1 MRGYELAYQD
11 NNGQAIWL
19 RGMEPAVVVRQS
31 DREVHFPQAVK
42 NYSPGA
48 LLRRK
53 MDGTLSKYE
62 ETIKELHDDRDGS
75 GFRTEKILAFWSH
88 DDFVKDDQGEIVP
101 MWMFRAYD
109 VSPTFEQTFGE
120 NWHLRVYS
128 YDVWKDMLD
137 ILHKSEDRKPKE
149 IEIDIRYEWRKREKL
164 QIAVYLQ
171 DIRIDN
177 VDLAFLE
184 EELDGVEPHAK

>member
-1 MRGYELAYQD
+1 MRGYEYVYSD
-11 NNGQAIWL
+11 NKARSWL
-19 RGMEPAVVVRQS
+19 DESEPAVVIRQRN
-31 DREVHFPQAVK
+31 REIHFPQAVR

-48 LLRRK
+48 RLRRK

-62 ETIKELHDDRDGS
+62 ETINELYDDRDGS

-88 DDFVKDDQGEIVP
+88 DDFVKDSDGEIVP
-101 MWMFRAYD
+101 MWMFRPYD
-109 VSPTFEQTFGE
+109 ISPTFEQTFGE

-137 ILHKSEDRKPKE
+137 ILHKVEDRQPKE
-149 IEIDIRYEWRKREKL
+149 IEVDIKYVWRKREKL

-171 DIRIDN
+171 DIRVNDIDL
-177 VDLAFLE
+177 DFLE
-184 EELDGVEPHAK
+184 EEFEDVEPHAK